1 MCEGPEKLADSMV
14 NPPERWVYKLH
25 DEWCREQYGDAPGTI
40 NFERYRSHQKFTINY
55 ERLIAQMVNQLKI
68 AVNIHCLKEGMKLF
82 LGFGYLPDTFFR
94 TILG

>member
-1 MCEGPEKLADSMV
+1 MMNGVENSMV
-14 NPPERWVYKLH
+14 ML
-25 DEWCREQYGDAPGTI
+25 QAPLILKG
-40 NFERYRSHQKFTINY
+40 SHQKFTINY
-55 ERLIAQMVNQLKI
+55 ELLCAQMVNQLKI